1 MSIFRRLAGLAPVLI
16 SVCLALPGG
25 GAAAFSPDAEQQAEI
40 GRVERY
46 LNGTVTL
53 QARFSQI
60 APDGEVSEGTFYL
73 RRPGRL
79 RFEYDPPN
87 PVLVMADG
95 VWLIYHDRELGQ
107 FNRWPV
113 YATPLGVLVA
123 EQIRLDGDVR
133 VSNMVRQPGALE
145 LTLVQKNKPGQGSL
159 TLIFSDKPLELRQ
172 WWVVDA
178 QGEIT
183 AVALTSIEKDLKLD
197 PKLFFFSDPVPAF
210 LDEGR

>member
-1 MSIFRRLAGLAPVLI
+1 MSIVSRLAGLAPVLI
-16 SVCLALPGG
+16 SVCLVLPGG
-25 GAAAFSPDAEQQAEI
+25 GAAAFSPNAEQQAEI

-95 VWLIYHDRELGQ
+95 VWLIYHDRELG
-107 FNRWPV
+107 
-113 YATPLGVLVA
+113 
-123 EQIRLDGDVR
+123 
-133 VSNMVRQPGALE
+133 
-145 LTLVQKNKPGQGSL
+145 
-159 TLIFSDKPLELRQ
+159 
-172 WWVVDA
+172 
-178 QGEIT
+178 
-183 AVALTSIEKDLKLD
+183 
-197 PKLFFFSDPVPAF
+197 
-210 LDEGR
+210 